1 MISEKELLHL
11 ITTLEADALERWIE
25 IGWVLPEHEGD
36 DVRFDDSD
44 VARVRLICE
53 LHYELRIEEDSM
65 PVVLSLM
72 DQLYQSRRSLSR
84 LMSAI
89 EAQPD
94 EVRSRIASHIK
105 SVPQG
110 RG

>member
-1 MISEKELLHL
+1 MISEKELLDL
-11 ITTLEADALERWIE
+11 IKRLEADALRRWIA
-25 IGWVLPEHEGD
+25 IGWVLPQHEGA

-53 LHYELRIEEDSM
+53 LHYELRIEEDAM

-89 EAQPD
+89 AAQPN

-105 SVPQG
+105 SVSQET
-110 RG
+110 R